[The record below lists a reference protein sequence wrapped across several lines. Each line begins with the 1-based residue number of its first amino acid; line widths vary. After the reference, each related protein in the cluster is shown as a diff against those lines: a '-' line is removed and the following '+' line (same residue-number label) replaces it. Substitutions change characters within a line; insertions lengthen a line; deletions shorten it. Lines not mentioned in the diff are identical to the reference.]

1 MKNIIVK
8 ELKKLIPVTTWEF
21 LKAHKVMLVGGAI
34 TSILTKKEI
43 NDFDIYFK
51 DRDSFILS
59 LLDIRNIK
67 DDLPLEEFPEQL

>member
-8 ELKKLIPVTTWEF
+8 ELKKLIPINTWEF
-21 LKAHKVMLVGGAI
+21 LKAHKAMLVGGAI

-51 DRDSFILS
+51 DRDSFILGLKVTLFS
-59 LLDIRNIK
+59 V
-67 DDLPLEEFPEQL
+67 